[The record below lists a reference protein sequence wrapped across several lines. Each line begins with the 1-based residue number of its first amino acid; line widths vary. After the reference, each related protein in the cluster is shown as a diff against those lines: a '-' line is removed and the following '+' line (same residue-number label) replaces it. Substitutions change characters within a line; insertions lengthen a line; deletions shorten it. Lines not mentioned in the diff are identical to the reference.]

1 MVMKRFLLIFLA
13 VILMQNIASAAQTN
27 ISFIYINGSNNNDEK
42 MKNWYEEGVKKLH
55 PALKKKFEKNRD
67 TKKWF
72 NAETGIYHINEEP
85 VIFFWGDRSKKDLD
99 FVKRQLDISKAL
111 SPTLAYQV
119 RNMLTKYLHD
129 AIWVQKTHNM
139 NPIIDN
145 LNDTV
150 KEEAAKGN
158 EIVLYGYSAG
168 TFVTYN
174 YLLNKLPYL
183 NLEDL
188 FDVLNVS
195 ESTRNFIQANPMNN
209 TCISAL
215 ADANIGVVSSDGHL
229 LLDPSE
235 DFKKNYLNLNAS
247 TEKVCAPS
255 GAVKGIVNFASPLVL
270 FYSDAADPDYEF
282 TYYNKLMMEYII
294 QKGLFWLTVNFREDP
309 LGFPTTRNLTIEE
322 LEQVAGVK
330 FESPSGLI
338 YDNSGVWSKRSFMFA
353 HTSYWSARNT
363 FANAVVKSLVKG
375 MRFNYDKDYQMEVL
389 KKDKT
394 REHL

>member
-42 MKNWYEEGVKKLH
+42 MKNWYEEGVKNLH

-150 KEEAAKGN
+150 KQEAAKGN
-158 EIVLYGYSAG
+158 EVILYGY
-168 TFVTYN
+168 
-174 YLLNKLPYL
+174 
-183 NLEDL
+183 
-188 FDVLNVS
+188 
-195 ESTRNFIQANPMNN
+195 
-209 TCISAL
+209 
-215 ADANIGVVSSDGHL
+215 
-229 LLDPSE
+229 
-235 DFKKNYLNLNAS
+235 
-247 TEKVCAPS
+247 
-255 GAVKGIVNFASPLVL
+255 
-270 FYSDAADPDYEF
+270 
-282 TYYNKLMMEYII
+282 
-294 QKGLFWLTVNFREDP
+294 
-309 LGFPTTRNLTIEE
+309 
-322 LEQVAGVK
+322 
-330 FESPSGLI
+330 
-338 YDNSGVWSKRSFMFA
+338 
-353 HTSYWSARNT
+353 
-363 FANAVVKSLVKG
+363 
-375 MRFNYDKDYQMEVL
+375 
-389 KKDKT
+389 
-394 REHL
+394 